1 MSESDRT
8 KAEPEYRLKLTLEE
22 RPPGAAGWYHVETD
36 DRPTH
41 TREAYLHGWTR
52 QQALD
57 GYDQVESMLDSD
69 FVADLV
75 ECANECTEADE
86 AFLLLV
92 LPPETTEADE
102 ADEATRQ
109 ESNHS

>member
-1 MSESDRT
+1 MDR
-8 KAEPEYRLKLTLEE
+8 KLDRPIAYRLKLTLEE
-22 RPPGAAGWYHVETD
+22 RPSGAEGWYHVSTD
-36 DRPTH
+36 DRATH
-41 TREAYLHGWTR
+41 SRTTMLDDWTK

-57 GYDQVESMLDSD
+57 GFDQVESMLDAD

-92 LPPETTEADE
+92 LPPTDDSEV
-102 ADEATRQ
+102 
-109 ESNHS
+109 